1 MSQYETHS
9 ISPRSHFS
17 DVVLRRLS
25 GLATLSEREAALVL
39 AMGSQRQVHNSGAE
53 LFGEGH
59 LRGRPK
65 VLLSGWA
72 CRCRVLPDGR
82 RQILTFTLPGDAIG
96 LCRRPSPAALS
107 TAVALTKVVTA
118 DATTLAEAA
127 FEHDGQ
133 YEGLAS
139 AVSAAGAL
147 DDANLLDQIVRLGRH
162 TAHERMAHLFLE
174 LRWRLAAVG
183 LASESR
189 FPLPLTQ
196 EVLADALGLSIVHV
210 NRTMQQLRRDG
221 LIETRSGYVEIL
233 QPQTMA
239 AICDFSPPQ
248 VGRPLERDPR
258 AADPLRPI
266 A

>member
-9 ISPRSHFS
+9 VSSPARPSE
-17 DVVLRRLS
+17 VVLRRLRA
-25 GLATLSEREAALVL
+25 LAPLNEREAALVL
-39 AMGSQRQVHNSGAE
+39 GLGAQRQVHNPGVE

-72 CRCRVLPDGR
+72 CRCRALPDGR
-82 RQILTFTLPGDAIG
+82 RQIFTFVLPGDALG
-96 LCRRPSPAALS
+96 LCRRAAPAAMS
-107 TAVALTKVVTA
+107 TAVAVTRVVTA

-127 FEHDGQ
+127 FDQDSEH
-133 YEGLAS
+133 ENLAS

-147 DDANLLDQIVRLGRH
+147 DDASLLDQIVRLGRH
-162 TAHERMAHLFLE
+162 TAYERTAHLFLE

-183 LASESR
+183 LASENR
-189 FPLPLTQ
+189 FPMPLTQ

-233 QPQTMA
+233 RLEAMVAT
-239 AICDFSPPQ
+239 CDFRPPQ
-248 VGRPLERDPR
+248 PGRPWERDPR